1 MRIIT
6 LDEVEEQG
14 VSHNPEIRKRVMIE
28 RGQVEHLTNFSRAT
42 LAQGQRARSHA
53 HADMYE
59 VFFVESGDGL
69 IRVDDEEFAIGA
81 GTCVTVEP
89 GEAHEIV
96 NTGREELVLL
106 YFGLER

>member
-1 MRIIT
+1 MRIIR
-6 LDEVEEQG
+6 LDEVKEQG

-28 RGQVEHLTNFSRAT
+28 RGQVEHLSNFSRAV
-42 LAQGQRARSHA
+42 LKQGQRARSHA

-59 VFFVESGDGL
+59 VFFVESGDCV
-69 IRVDDEEFAIGA
+69 IKVNDEEFAIGA

-89 GEAHEIV
+89 GETHEIV
-96 NTGREELVLL
+96 NSGRRELVLL